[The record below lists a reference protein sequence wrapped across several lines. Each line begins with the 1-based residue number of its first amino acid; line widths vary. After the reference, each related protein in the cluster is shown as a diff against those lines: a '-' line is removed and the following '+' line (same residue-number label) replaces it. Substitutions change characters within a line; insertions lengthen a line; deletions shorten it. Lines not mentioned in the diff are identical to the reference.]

1 MDKKKKKLKIGIYNP
16 YFDSLGGGER
26 YVLTLAEHWS
36 KTHDVS
42 IFWDDKTI
50 IKKAIDRFGLDVR
63 TVQVVPNIF
72 GSRRLVR
79 KLIESSFYD
88 LIFFLSD
95 GSVPTTLAR
104 HNILHFQ
111 VPFSHVPMTPWKA
124 ARYQSIVVN
133 SAFTKNNLDKS
144 IAIPVSVIYPP
155 VGLDGFETKAK
166 TKTIVSVGRFNALYS
181 AKKQDVLIKAFKE
194 MQKDK
199 EMAGWKLILAGGCL
213 PTDIAYV
220 ESLKQMAKGHDIE
233 FLVNCSYEEL
243 KKLYSH
249 ASIYWHAAGFGETD
263 PKNMEHFGIT
273 TVEAMASGC
282 IPVVYNGGGQ
292 PEIVTHKKTGYVWNT
307 IKELKRATYEAMKPT
322 SANKKIIEEAKKE
335 VLRFSKE
342 TFNKQYD
349 LLLQSVCK

>member
-1 MDKKKKKLKIGIYNP
+1 MDKKTKKLKIGIYNP

-42 IFWDDKTI
+42 LFWDDKTI
-50 IKKAIDRFGLDVR
+50 ITQAIDRFGLDVR
-63 TVQVVPNIF
+63 TVHVVPNIF

-79 KLIESSFYD
+79 KLIESSLYD

-104 HNILHFQ
+104 HNIIHFQ
-111 VPFSHVPMTPWKA
+111 VPFSRIAMHPWKA
-124 ARYQSIVVN
+124 THYQQVVVN
-133 SAFTKNNLDKS
+133 SEFTKNNLDKS
-144 IAIPVSVIYPP
+144 ITIPVSVIYPP
-155 VGLDGFETKAK
+155 VGIEGFENKAK

-181 AKKQDVLIKAFKE
+181 AKKQDVLIKTFIEMKKAKE
-194 MQKDK
+194 MT
-199 EMAGWKLILAGGCL
+199 GWKLILAGGCL
-213 PTDIAYV
+213 PTDTAYV
-220 ESLKQMAKGHDIE
+220 ASLKNMAKGYDIE
-233 FLVNCSYEEL
+233 FFVNCSYREL
-243 KKLYSH
+243 QTLYGH

-292 PEIVTHKKTGYVWNT
+292 PEIVIHKKTGYVWNT
-307 IKELKRATYEAMKPT
+307 TKELERATYEAMKPT
-322 SANKKIIEEAKKE
+322 SANKKIIAEAKKE
-335 VLRFSKE
+335 VSRFSTD

-349 LLLQSVCK
+349 LLLQSLCK

>member
-1 MDKKKKKLKIGIYNP
+1 MDKKTKKLKIGIYNP

-50 IKKAIDRFGLDVR
+50 LTQAIDRFGLDICNVH
-63 TVQVVPNIF
+63 VVPNIF
-72 GSRRLVR
+72 GSRRIVR

-104 HNILHFQ
+104 RNILHFQ
-111 VPFSHVPMTPWKA
+111 VPFSYIAMTPWKVGH
-124 ARYQSIVVN
+124 YQSVVVN
-133 SAFTKNNLDKS
+133 SEFTKNNLDKS
-144 IAIPVSVIYPP
+144 LTIPVSVIYPP
-155 VGLDGFETKAK
+155 VGLEGFEIKAK

-181 AKKQDVLIKAFKE
+181 AKKQDVLIKTFRE

-199 EMAGWKLILAGGCL
+199 AMIGWKLILAGGCL
-213 PTDIAYV
+213 PTDKAYV
-220 ESLKQMAKGHDIE
+220 ESLKRMAKGYDIE
-233 FLVNCSYEEL
+233 FLVNCSYREL
-243 KKLYSH
+243 KTLYSH

-307 IKELKRATYEAMKPT
+307 TKELERATHEAMKPT
-322 SANKKIIEEAKKE
+322 TLNRKIIEEAKKD
-335 VLRFSKE
+335 VLRFSKDA
-342 TFNKQYD
+342 FNKQYD
-349 LLLQSVCK
+349 LLLQSLCK